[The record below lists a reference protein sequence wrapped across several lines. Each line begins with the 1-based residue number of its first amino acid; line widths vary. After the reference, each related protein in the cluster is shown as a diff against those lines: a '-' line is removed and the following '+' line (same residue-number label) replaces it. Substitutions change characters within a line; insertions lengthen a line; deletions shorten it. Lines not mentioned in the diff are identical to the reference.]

1 MTQSLALMILLATP
15 ATAFAG
21 HGDGSSDHGSHDRC
35 AYDKSERGHRS
46 GGSGYKMHE
55 KVFRM
60 IAENGEELGVDEKTQ
75 EKIRSLVDSHRELM
89 DALHIQLKEANT
101 GLQELMEATKVDLEE
116 TLAQADEVAE
126 LKGEMFKQ
134 QVRTMVEL
142 KQHLTEDQIAEIHEI
157 VKAKVR
163 KKRKHHGWEKS
174 HHDKDRAQEEQD

>member
-1 MTQSLALMILLATP
+1 MTKTLTLLFLLATP
-15 ATAFAG
+15 TTALAG
-21 HGDGSSDHGSHDRC
+21 HGESCQHGSSDHESHE
-35 AYDKSERGHRS
+35 KSERGHRS

-55 KVFRM
+55 MVFRM

-75 EKIRSLVDSHRELM
+75 KKIRSLVDSHRELM
-89 DALHIQLKEANT
+89 DSLHVQLKEANT
-101 GLQELMEATKVDLEE
+101 GLQELMEATKINLEE

-163 KKRKHHGWEKS
+163 KKRKHHGWEQS